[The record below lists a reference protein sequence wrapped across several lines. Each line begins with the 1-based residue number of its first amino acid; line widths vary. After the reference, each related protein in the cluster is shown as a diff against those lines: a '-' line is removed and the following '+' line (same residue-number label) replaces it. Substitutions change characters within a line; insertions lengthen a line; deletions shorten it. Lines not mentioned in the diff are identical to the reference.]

1 MYDYFFIVI
10 VYMVKFLKCFL
21 KLLRKFYDFFFKMIM
36 DVIFWFLC
44 LLKINFVI
52 IIYKCMCMDL
62 IFLVDIDFEKNYF
75 NRLIKCLVDYLW
87 FENRI
92 LNV

>member
-1 MYDYFFIVI
+1 MIFF
-10 VYMVKFLKCFL
+10 L
-21 KLLRKFYDFFFKMIM
+21 KMIM
-36 DVIFWFLC
+36 DVIFWFLF

-52 IIYKCMCMDL
+52 IVYKCMCMDL
-62 IFLVDIDFEKNYF
+62 LFLVDIYFEKNYF
-75 NRLIKCLVDYLW
+75 NRLIKCLGDYLW

>member
-1 MYDYFFIVI
+1 MIFF
-10 VYMVKFLKCFL
+10 L
-21 KLLRKFYDFFFKMIM
+21 KMIM

-52 IIYKCMCMDL
+52 IIYKCMCMDW
-62 IFLVDIDFEKNYF
+62 IFLVDIDFEKKIYF
-75 NRLIKCLVDYLW
+75 NRLIKCLGDYLW